1 MTNPSFFAELK
12 RRNVL
17 RAGVLYAGAVWALA
31 QGISQLGPS
40 VGLPDWTT
48 RWFLV
53 AAIIGFPFW
62 LAFAWFYELTPNGL
76 KRESEIKPEES
87 ITAHNGKRFDRWIIA
102 VMTVAIILLVTNTFV
117 MHRDATSTATAADAK
132 TIATELAKVPNKSV
146 AVLPFVNE
154 SGDPKQQY
162 FVDGMSE
169 ELITDLIQVNGL
181 KVIGKDSSFK
191 FRDSK
196 DSPAQIGAALGVAHL
211 IQGSVFQQ
219 GNRIRVT
226 VALIRSKDGTGL
238 WSHSYDEQLDD
249 VFAIQTQIGQ
259 TVAAALKI
267 QLLGNAI
274 VSTDKPPSGNVE
286 AYRLMLQGRAL
297 ALHSTEAGYRQDI
310 ALLQQALKLDPN
322 YAHAWNALSGAWG
335 ALGEFVLTGDARRQ
349 AYAQARVASDKAQL
363 LAPDAAGTHVVRGFV
378 LAVVD
383 NDPVGAQAE
392 YQRAYAL
399 APNDGN
405 TMNALAIG
413 YQTLGQL
420 QPAVDLFRKAIAT
433 DPLGYVVYANL
444 ASALLAQ
451 GQLDAAERAARQ
463 TLALQP
469 DFPQLYS
476 ILAQIDILRGDAA
489 GAVRDAR
496 QETDPVTGP
505 WIRAMAQQVGPD
517 HKQADA
523 ALHAYLASYGKDQPY
538 TVAELYGLRK
548 QPDEMFEWLQRASIQ
563 HDPNNFGNGNLLNG
577 GLLADPFITRAYK
590 DDPRFAA
597 LCKQA
602 GLPLPGQQL
611 PAAAGSASHDA
622 PSATPDASAGK
633 P

>member
-1 MTNPSFFAELK
+1 MSFLAELQ

-17 RAGVLYAGAVWALA
+17 RAAVLYAGAVWALA

-40 VGLPDWTT
+40 VGAPDWVT

-62 LAFAWFYELTPNGL
+62 IAFAWFYELTPTGL

-87 ITAHNGKRFDRWIIA
+87 IAAHIGKRFDRWIIA
-102 VMTVAIILLVTNTFV
+102 IMAVAIILLVTNTFV
-117 MHRDATSTATAADAK
+117 LHRDATSTATAADAK
-132 TIATELAKVPNKSV
+132 TVATELAKVPNKSV
-146 AVLPFVNE
+146 AVLPFTNE

-162 FVDGMSE
+162 FVDGLSE

-196 DSPAQIGAALGVAHL
+196 DSPAQMGAALGVAHL

-249 VFAIQTQIGQ
+249 VFAIQTQIGHA
-259 TVAAALKI
+259 VAAALKV

-286 AYRLMLQGRAL
+286 AYRLFLQGVAL
-297 ALHSTEAGYRQDI
+297 SDRFDEAGYRQGI
-310 ALLQQALKLDPN
+310 ALLQQALTLDPN
-322 YAHAWNALSGAWG
+322 YAHAWNTLSATWA
-335 ALGEFVLTGDARRQ
+335 ALGEFVLTGDAQQQ

-363 LAPDAAGTHVVRGFV
+363 LAPDAANTHAVRGYL

-392 YQRAYAL
+392 YRRAYTL
-399 APNDGN
+399 APNNGGI
-405 TMNALAIG
+405 MNSLAIG

-420 QPAVDLFRKAIAT
+420 QPAADLFRKAIAT
-433 DPLGYVVYANL
+433 DPLSHFFYANL

-451 GQLDAAERAARQ
+451 GQLDAAERAGRQ
-463 TLALQP
+463 ALALQP
-469 DFPQLYS
+469 DFLQLYS
-476 ILAQIDILRGDAA
+476 ILAQINILRGDAA
-489 GAVRDAR
+489 AAVRDAKE
-496 QETDPVTGP
+496 ETNPVAGS
-505 WIRAMAQQVGPD
+505 WIRAMAQQIGPD

-523 ALHAYLASYGKDQPY
+523 DLHAYLAKYGKDQPY

-548 QPDEMFEWLQRASIQ
+548 QPDEMFKWLQRAWMQ
-563 HDPNNFGNGNLLNG
+563 RDPNIIGNGNLLNG
-577 GLLADPFITRAYK
+577 GLLADPFITRAYQA
-590 DDPRFAA
+590 DPRFAA
-597 LCKQA
+597 LCKEA
-602 GLPLPGQQL
+602 GLPLPGQVLQGGVV
-611 PAAAGSASHDA
+611 P
-622 PSATPDASAGK
+622 ASAATR
-633 P
+633 